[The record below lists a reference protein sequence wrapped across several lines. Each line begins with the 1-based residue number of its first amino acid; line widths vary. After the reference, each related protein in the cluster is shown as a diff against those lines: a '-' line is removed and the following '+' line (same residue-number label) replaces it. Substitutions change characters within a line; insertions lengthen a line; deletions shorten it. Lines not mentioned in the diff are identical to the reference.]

1 MTIFDRYV
9 LRLFSKIMLVCFGSL
24 LGLYLLID
32 AVGKLDDLLDMSDSS
47 GNLWTVL
54 VDFYA
59 GRIFLFFDQVSALL
73 ALIAIIFTVSWLEN
87 SNELTATQS
96 LGISR
101 WRIVKPLVIAACLMS
116 LLLCSN

>member
-32 AVGKLDDLLDMSDSS
+32 AVGKLDDLLDLSGSS
-47 GNLWTVL
+47 GNLWRVL

-73 ALIAIIFTVSWLEN
+73 ALIAIIFTVTWLEKN
-87 SNELTATQS
+87 QFIRLQIQVVS
-96 LGISR
+96 
-101 WRIVKPLVIAACLMS
+101 P
-116 LLLCSN
+116 